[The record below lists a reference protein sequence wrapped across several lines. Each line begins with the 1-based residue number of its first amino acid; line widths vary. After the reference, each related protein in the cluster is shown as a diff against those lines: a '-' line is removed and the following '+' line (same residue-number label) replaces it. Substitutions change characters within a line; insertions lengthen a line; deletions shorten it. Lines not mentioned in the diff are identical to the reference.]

1 MPLNHAQAG
10 ALPLLFSSSRD
21 QDAALM
27 AAFATGD
34 QSAARALT
42 ERHAGRALSVATRML
57 GETMEAQDVTQEA
70 MLRLFR
76 VAPNWDGTR
85 AQVST
90 WLYRVVS
97 NLCIDRLR
105 ARPTEPLDS
114 VAEPQDDA
122 MSAAGL
128 LQQADRA
135 QALHAAIAKL
145 PERQR
150 LAVTLRHIED
160 LANPE
165 VADVMEISVDAVESL
180 LARGGRALRATLSD
194 RKENLGAME

>member
-1 MPLNHAQAG
+1 
-10 ALPLLFSSSRD
+10 
-21 QDAALM
+21 M
-27 AAFATGD
+27 AAFARGD

-76 VAPNWDGTR
+76 KAPDWDGER

-105 ARPTEPLDS
+105 GRRSEPLD
-114 VAEPQDDA
+114 
-122 MSAAGL
+122 AAGEPEDETPSVDAR
-128 LQQADRA
+128 LQQMDRA
-135 QALHAAIAKL
+135 KALHAAIDRL
-145 PERQR
+145 PDRQR
-150 LAVTLRHIED
+150 LAVTLRHIEE
-160 LANPE
+160 LSNPE
-165 VADVMEISVDAVESL
+165 VAVVMETSVDAVESL
-180 LARGGRALRATLSD
+180 LARGGRALRAALGRRRD
-194 RKENLGAME
+194 DLGAME